1 MQGEQDVRTVPSD
14 GNVTVHAMSGV
25 PPDALLT
32 AQEVARQLGVADKT
46 IRRWIADG
54 RLPAEKHGT
63 VYAIRLGDALEVAGP
78 RSSVGQASTLA
89 AALTHEREVAELR
102 GRYLEAKDRIA
113 VLEAELDRER
123 RQRVELELRVGI
135 APIAA

>member
-1 MQGEQDVRTVPSD
+1 
-14 GNVTVHAMSGV
+14 MSGV

-46 IRRWIADG
+46 IRRWIAEG
-54 RLPAEKHGT
+54 RLPAEKHGA

-78 RSSVGQASTLA
+78 RSSRGQASTLA
-89 AALTHEREVAELR
+89 ATLTHEREVAELR

-113 VLEAELDRER
+113 ALESELERER
-123 RQRVELELRVGI
+123 CQRVELELR
-135 APIAA
+135 IAAAPLAA